1 MAGGFFGLLRG
12 YMTKFDRQT
21 WRRLIALAR
30 PFFLSELKWQAIGLL
45 VLLGCFS
52 LTIAGLNVWKSYVE
66 SYFITAL
73 SLREKEEFL
82 KELSIF
88 LCVVAILTPVA
99 VMYRYTEERLA
110 LLWRRWLSIQFLEQ
124 YLSEHAYYNVNA
136 YQGIDNPDQ
145 RLEEDIRSFTTQSLS
160 FLLIVFNSLIALCA
174 FIGILW
180 TIDPLLPLAAV
191 AYAVIGSI
199 VSYLLGRP
207 LIALNMA
214 QLKKEANYRF
224 KLISVRENAESI
236 ALERGEEYEFTRVR
250 QRLRDALSNLLQI
263 VRRNRNLGFFTA
275 GYNHLIWVIP
285 IGIVAGRFLDGEIEF
300 GVVMQARGAFE
311 QVLGALSLIVVHF
324 GSLSAFA
331 AVVTRL
337 GTFREAMED
346 VCRTPLHTTIKV
358 KKGEPIEFDKVT
370 ILTPNRDRTLIENL
384 SFKMDKKGLLI
395 TGPSGSGKSSIIRVI
410 AGVWNEGKGSV
421 IRPSLDSM
429 MFVPQRP
436 YTVLGSLRSQLM
448 YASSVRGITT
458 IKLEE
463 LLERVGLEDI
473 IQRVGGLD
481 IERDW
486 AQMLSTGEQQRLAF
500 ARILLTRPRFVF
512 LDEAT
517 TAVDSVSET
526 KLYDLITPF
535 VENWISVGYHP
546 SLREKHSQLLE
557 LKSGGLWSVSR
568 L

>member
-1 MAGGFFGLLRG
+1 
-12 YMTKFDRQT
+12 MTKFDRQT
-21 WRRLIALAR
+21 WGRLIALAK
-30 PFFLSELKWQAIGLL
+30 PFFVSELRWQAIGLL
-45 VLLGCFS
+45 GLLACFS

-82 KELSIF
+82 KELTIF
-88 LCVVAILTPVA
+88 LGVVAILTPIA

-110 LLWRRWLSIQFLEQ
+110 LLWRRWLSLQFLEK

-160 FLLIVFNSLIALCA
+160 FLLIIFNSLIALCA

-191 AYAVIGSI
+191 LYAVLGSI
-199 VSYLLGRP
+199 VSYLLGKP
-207 LIALNMA
+207 LIALNIA

-263 VRRNRNLGFFTA
+263 IRRNRNLGFFTT

-346 VCRTPLHTTIKV
+346 VCREPLHTTIKSI
-358 KKGEPIEFDKVT
+358 KGNVIEFQNIT
-370 ILTPNRDRTLIENL
+370 ILTPNRDRTLIDGL
-384 SFKMDKKGLLI
+384 SFRLDEKGLLI
-395 TGPSGSGKSSIIRVI
+395 TGPSGSGKSSILRVA
-410 AGVWNEGKGSV
+410 AGLWSEGKGTV
-421 IRPSLDSM
+421 IRPTLDDM

-436 YTVLGSLRSQLM
+436 YTVLGTLRSQLM
-448 YASSVRGITT
+448 YASTVRGVTT
-458 IKLEE
+458 VKLEE
-463 LLERVGLEDI
+463 LLEKVGLENI

-481 IERDW
+481 VERDW
-486 AQMLSTGEQQRLAF
+486 AQMLSMGEQQRLAF
-500 ARILLTRPRFVF
+500 ARILLARPRFVF

-517 TAVDSVSET
+517 TAIDTQSEEI
-526 KLYDLITPF
+526 LYNLITPF
-535 VENWISVGYHP
+535 VENWVSIGYHQ
-546 SLREKHSQLLE
+546 SLRERHSQLLE
-557 LKSGGLWSVSR
+557 LKAGNKWSFTK